1 MRIKLAAVSGLVTS
15 VLYSTPV
22 LADTGSLC
30 PGGSFAWLC
39 TGTAGGG
46 AGLGKVVGA
55 GVQLTF
61 ILATVLALGYLIYGG
76 IRWITSGGDKTAVEG
91 ARNHIIAAIIGL
103 AVIFLSFLI
112 LNVLVGFFVPGFKLD
127 NIILPELKN

>member
-1 MRIKLAAVSGLVTS
+1 MKIKLAAVSGLVTS

-22 LADTGSLC
+22 LADAGSLC
-30 PGGSFAWLC
+30 PSGAFAWLC

-46 AGLGKVVGA
+46 QGLGKVVGA

-112 LNVLVGFFVPGFKLD
+112 LNVVVGFFVPGFKLD